1 MSTVILDTIT
11 GKSTATTITIGSTP
25 VVSASA
31 NSMTIRG
38 EGSAQTS
45 IQQGLCKVWY
55 TLGVDAVLDDSF
67 NCGTITDVG
76 ASDYTIAFTSNM
88 ANALFSF
95 TGGYLATADN
105 PRVYFHNAIA
115 TSNIETA
122 LLHSNDGAKDEGN
135 VTSVKAQIAGDL
147 A

>member
-1 MSTVILDTIT
+1 MASILRVNTLTDASSNNSTAMSTI
-11 GKSTATTITIGSTP
+11 
-25 VVSASA
+25 
-31 NSMTIRG
+31 N
-38 EGSAQTS
+38 
-45 IQQGLCKVWY
+45 QGTLKAWY

-67 NCGTITDVG
+67 NCGTITDVA